1 MKEKAQ
7 HLVQAVRRWPFAV
20 WCLLTTVAG
29 GLYLSI
35 TLVAPLGGDD
45 CINNLSKAVAVRQQP
60 FWELLGEELAG
71 IWNGL
76 TLQEG
81 RFFPFY
87 FPFSPHQLV
96 VLRQRGQLPAVYHYL
111 YIGHSGSIGAAGPS
125 FDRQPPCGAV
135 LFCTDAADVLLVER
149 IFYQRHVLLRGT
161 AAGNLA
167 GGGACCP
174 LYAQLGK
181 DAAFSLGGGNG
192 PADLYLLRYL

>member
-1 MKEKAQ
+1 MKEQAQ

-76 TLQEG
+76 TL
-81 RFFPFY
+81 
-87 FPFSPHQLV
+87 
-96 VLRQRGQLPAVYHYL
+96 
-111 YIGHSGSIGAAGPS
+111 
-125 FDRQPPCGAV
+125 
-135 LFCTDAADVLLVER
+135 
-149 IFYQRHVLLRGT
+149 
-161 AAGNLA
+161 
-167 GGGACCP
+167 
-174 LYAQLGK
+174 
-181 DAAFSLGGGNG
+181 
-192 PADLYLLRYL
+192 